1 MPYKPAEIERVL
13 KTVLGFVEDDT
24 HEVGHKWY
32 KLKIEGVPRTIRTKI
47 SHGKKTEYG
56 AGLESAVA
64 KQLHVRKEFFRALMA
79 GQKTRE
85 DYINELKNNPFP
97 PF

>member
-1 MPYKPAEIERVL
+1 MPYKAAEIEHIL
-13 KTVLGFVEDDT
+13 TTVLGFVEDDT
-24 HEVGHKWY
+24 REVGHKWY

-56 AGLESAVA
+56 AALESAVA
-64 KQLHVRKEFFRALMA
+64 KQLHVRKAFFRDIMA
-79 GQKTRE
+79 GKKTRE
-85 DYINELKNNPFP
+85 DYIREVKANPYP